1 MTLASNMVRT
11 FLIVSLLLAASC
23 AAFHPKKPPSKGVLC
38 VWPDPITF
46 TLADDNWKVCFD
58 IDHSVSTG
66 YQPLCTTIGEVRQL
80 IAARRLTN

>member
-1 MTLASNMVRT
+1 MFRTLTLALLMVT
-11 FLIVSLLLAASC
+11 LMSC
-23 AAFHPKKPPSKGVLC
+23 AAFRPARKPPSKGVLC

-66 YQPLCTTIGEVRQL
+66 YQPFCTTIGEVRAML
-80 IAARRLTN
+80 ASRRITN